1 MAATPPNALGPALVA
16 FAVEGSFP
24 DEHLSSFKLAPEEL
38 PAGIKALQDA
48 KSTLEDEI
56 RTINHETADDVKT
69 WYGNAKTLQD
79 DINRSKQMAGDIQ
92 REAEE
97 PEVSGKTVEEA
108 ESRAAFLVRELNYN
122 DQLIQTLRA
131 IKAVTAVLD
140 EVEKARAER
149 RILDALHL
157 LEKSWSSLDALSVN
171 GSCKAVKLL
180 NLRAF
185 ELKSDVHEVFD
196 HVWSA
201 LVHLDA
207 EKSEFRVQQTRPDEP
222 MGLSDAVVG
231 LKAYKEVDRRMSD
244 LWHDLDEAIVG
255 PRMDLQSSSPLPGI
269 QVQDQCLRVAG
280 ESVRTVEAL
289 FADLVQILKFLAA
302 GLPLELVQVLST
314 VMVPEII
321 NRIINVWLS
330 AAVPA
335 SLKDMDEFQAVVE
348 SARVFCAQVT
358 SLGFSELDDLQEWVE
373 SAPKVWLSKC
383 REAALDTIRTKLSQ
397 GLGTPKQVERIETQV
412 VSRSEGKEL
421 AANGLS
427 AGAAADDHGW
437 DSAWSDGGAEEQQE
451 IAVEGK
457 KLAEPAPEVGDDDV
471 DAWGAW
477 GADEETSDEVKVED
491 AKFDAKNEPKE
502 DEKQAKGDAEDANN
516 EEGDAADAWGWGED
530 DAQEEAEPPAAPE
543 SKPAPNPRANHKANT
558 GSRELTLKETYNI
571 SSMPDPVL
579 SLIFSILEDGAALT
593 QTSHEGNPVA
603 AAAAGLFGVPTL
615 VLAMFRAV
623 SPYYYS
629 AGLGG
634 NMYLYNDA
642 TYLAGR
648 LTDYAAAWKTRQ
660 DLTSRARNMLRIDND
675 IKALQAFAN
684 RAYSNEMSTQKTIVK
699 DLLGGQQSVM
709 EQSFM
714 ESAVAQVRSVS
725 AAWDGILTKSAWFQA
740 AGSLVDAVA
749 TKVIADVMEMPS
761 IGQDEAYNIANM
773 ISSITE
779 LDDLFPPTRI
789 GDEQIPSTNQY
800 VPSWLRLKYLS
811 EVLQSNLREVRYLWI
826 ESELSLYFTLEETL
840 DLINASFEDNARTRE
855 IVREIKANPQ
865 PIQA

>member
-1 MAATPPNALGPALVA
+1 MAATPANALGPALVA
-16 FAVEGSFP
+16 FAIEGSFP
-24 DEHLSSFKLAPEEL
+24 DEHLSSLKIAPKEL

-56 RTINHETADDVKT
+56 RTVNHETADDVKT
-69 WYGNAKTLQD
+69 WYDNAKTLQD

-97 PEVSGKTVEEA
+97 PEVSGKTIEEA

-131 IKAVTAVLD
+131 IKAVTTILD
-140 EVEKARAER
+140 EVEQARAER

-157 LEKSWSSLDALSVN
+157 LEKSWASLDALSVN

-180 NLRAF
+180 NMRAF

-196 HVWSA
+196 HVWNA

-207 EKSEFRVQQTRPDEP
+207 EKSEFSVQQTRSDEP
-222 MGLSDAVVG
+222 MSLPDAVVG
-231 LKAYKEVDRRMSD
+231 LQAYKEVDRRMSD
-244 LWHDLDEAIVG
+244 LWHGLDEAIVG

-269 QVQDQCLRVAG
+269 QVQDQCLRATG

-302 GLPLELVQVLST
+302 ALPLELVEVLSK
-314 VMVPEII
+314 VMMPELI

-335 SLKDMDEFQAVVE
+335 SLKDMNEFQAVIE
-348 SARVFCAQVT
+348 SARAFCAQVT

-397 GLGTPKQVERIETQV
+397 GLGTPKQVERIETQI

-421 AANGLS
+421 AANGPS
-427 AGAAADDHGW
+427 AGAATDDHGW
-437 DSAWSDGGAEEQQE
+437 DSAWSDGDAGEQQE
-451 IAVEGK
+451 SAVESK
-457 KLAEPAPEVGDDDV
+457 KPAEPAPEVGDDDV

-477 GADEETSDEVKVED
+477 GADEEISDEAKVED
-491 AKFDAKNEPKE
+491 GKSDAKDDPKQ
-502 DEKQAKGDAEDANN
+502 DEKEAKRDAKGANDD
-516 EEGDAADAWGWGED
+516 ESDAADAWGWGED
-530 DAQEEAEPPAAPE
+530 DVQEEPSAAPE
-543 SKPAPNPRANHKANT
+543 ANPAPNPRADHKANT

-571 SSMPDPVL
+571 TSMPDPVL
-579 SLIFSILEDGAALT
+579 SLVFSILEDGAALT
-593 QTSHEGNPVA
+593 QTSHESNPVA
-603 AAAAGLFGVPTL
+603 TAAAGLFSVPTL

-648 LTDYAAAWKTRQ
+648 LADYAAAWKARE

-675 IKALQAFAN
+675 VKALQAFAN

-740 AGSLVDAVA
+740 VGSLVDAVA

-789 GDEQIPSTNQY
+789 GDEQIPSTSQY

-840 DLINASFEDNARTRE
+840 DLISASFEDNARTKE
-855 IVREIKANPQ
+855 IVREIKANPH
-865 PIQA
+865 PIQT